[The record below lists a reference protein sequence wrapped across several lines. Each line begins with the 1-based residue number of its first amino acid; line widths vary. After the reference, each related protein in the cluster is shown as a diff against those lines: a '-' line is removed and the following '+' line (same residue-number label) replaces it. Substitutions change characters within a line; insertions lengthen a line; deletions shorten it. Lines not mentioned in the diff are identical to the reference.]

1 MAGVYS
7 IRLFAVSLTG
17 PTSPTVYTVPAATTV
32 VLREVDAY
40 VPDVSPT
47 PLFFVL
53 STVPATAFFLT
64 ASAGPA
70 SVQWRGRLVM
80 PAGESLELSLGGGN
94 WRVYGSG
101 YLLSA

>member
-7 IRLFAVSLTG
+7 IRLFAMSLAG
-17 PTSPTVYTVPAATTV
+17 PTSPTVYTVPAGSTV

-40 VPDVSPT
+40 SPDVVPT
-47 PLFFVL
+47 PLFFIL

-64 ASAGPA
+64 AAAGPA

-80 PAGESLELSLGGGN
+80 PAAESLELSLAGGN
-94 WRVYGSG
+94 WRVYASG